1 MKKVGVILSGCG
13 VYDGSEIHESV
24 SALIAIAQQGGEAV
38 CYAPNVAQHHVVN
51 HLSGEEMQE
60 TRNVLVEA
68 ARIARGNI
76 KDLATFHSNDVDAIV
91 LPGGFGAAKNLS
103 TWAFEGPASSIN
115 ETVKQAIL
123 AMIQAKK
130 PIVSLCISPVV
141 VAKAL
146 EGSAVHPSLTVGTTE
161 AASPYD
167 IKGTREALQSVGA
180 STAYASIHEIH
191 VDVENK
197 IITAPCYMMDAN
209 VAEVFNNVQ
218 LAIQK
223 LFEII

>member
-1 MKKVGVILSGCG
+1 NST
-13 VYDGSEIHESV
+13 
-24 SALIAIAQQGGEAV
+24 
-38 CYAPNVAQHHVVN
+38 QHHVIN
-51 HLSGEEMQE
+51 HISGEEMPE
-60 TRNVLVEA
+60 KRNVLIES
-68 ARIARGNI
+68 ARIARGQI
-76 KDLATFHSNDVDAIV
+76 KDLSTFAISDVDAIV

-161 AASPYD
+161 AASP
-167 IKGTREALQSVGA
+167 
-180 STAYASIHEIH
+180 
-191 VDVENK
+191 
-197 IITAPCYMMDAN
+197 
-209 VAEVFNNVQ
+209 
-218 LAIQK
+218 
-223 LFEII
+223 